1 MPDDEKSEARSVPP
15 ARSSSIIPRI
25 RRALRGEVDA
35 GTIAREAI
43 RRTRTTFRQRRE
55 RAELNE
61 LNIRPAH
68 LLPPYANLTPVAL
81 LAHFRNRTSPKFF
94 RGFYRSFEP
103 SVPGYSIK
111 LKSSAA
117 GPQVAASFEWNR
129 DPLSGVLWPLDYH
142 ADLKLQR
149 GDGSDARVLWEAN
162 RMGRMV
168 ELAAAYTATRD
179 ESYTDEFFALID
191 SWRAQNPVGRGANW
205 ACAMEVALRSINCLA
220 GFAAFR
226 HSPRFDEKRL
236 CDLLAFFEQ
245 HGAHIRRNLEFSYVA
260 TSNHYLSDVVGLLW
274 LGIGLPELR
283 AAAAWKRFGL
293 REMLREMDTQ
303 VLPDG
308 ADFESS
314 TGYHRLVLEL
324 FAYSFLLCREN
335 EIEIPQRYWDKL
347 RAMFGY
353 LRAYIRPDGRAPLI
367 GDTDNGRVLPF
378 KQHDGDDHAYL
389 AALGAAIFDEPRFK
403 LSTDQPAPKELIW
416 FVGRQGVEK
425 FEAMEAVP
433 AESQVFPDVGT
444 YILRDDDLYLLFNA
458 SGAGLNGRGSHGH
471 NDALSIEVSA
481 GGTAF
486 LVDPGTYLYSADWHE
501 RHLFRSTAYHSTVR
515 IDGVEQNTTDENMPF
530 VIGDEAHP
538 RVVACD
544 IAANRDV
551 VSAEHDGY
559 LRLPA
564 PVTNRRT
571 IEFDKHERYW
581 LVTDAF
587 TGESSHQFD
596 FFFHFAPGLE
606 VTVGE
611 GGSAMAVDPN
621 SSASLI
627 IQPLDLNVS
636 FELQPRFSS
645 INYGEKLPSLA
656 ACARLEAS
664 VPLTVRWAII
674 PFLASDDHGSRL
686 TLIRRLQHPAPNP

>member
-1 MPDDEKSEARSVPP
+1 MPDDNKSRGEK
-15 ARSSSIIPRI
+15 RSSLIPRI

-43 RRTRTTFRQRRE
+43 RRTRASFRQRRE
-55 RAELNE
+55 RSELEELNT
-61 LNIRPAH
+61 RPAR
-68 LLPPYANLTPVAL
+68 LLPPYAKLAPAEL
-81 LAHFRNRTSPKFF
+81 LAHFRDRTSPKFF

-103 SVPGYSIK
+103 AVPGFSIK
-111 LKSSAA
+111 LKSTAA
-117 GPQVAASFEWNR
+117 DPADVAKFEWNR

-162 RMGRMV
+162 RMGRVV

-179 ESYTDEFFALID
+179 ESYTGEFFALID
-191 SWRAQNPVGRGANW
+191 SWRAQNPVGRGPNW
-205 ACAMEVALRSINCLA
+205 ACAMDVALRSINCLA

-226 HSPRFDEKRL
+226 HSPKLDEERL
-236 CDLLAFFEQ
+236 NELLAFFEQ

-283 AAAAWKRFGL
+283 AAAAWQRFGL

-314 TGYHRLVLEL
+314 TGYHRFVLEL

-347 RAMFGY
+347 RAMFAY

-367 GDTDNGRVLPF
+367 GDSDNGRVLPF
-378 KQHDGDDHAYL
+378 NKHDGDDHAYL
-389 AALGAAIFDEPRFK
+389 AALGAVIFDEPKFK
-403 LSTDQPAPKELIW
+403 LGADQPTPKELIW

-425 FEAMEAVP
+425 FEAMEPVP
-433 AESQVFPDVGT
+433 AESQAFPDAGT
-444 YILRDDDLYLLFNA
+444 YILRHDDLYLLFNA
-458 SGAGLNGRGSHGH
+458 SGAGLHGRGSHGH

-486 LVDPGTYLYSADWHE
+486 LVDPGTYLYSADWHQ
-501 RHLFRSTAYHSTVR
+501 RHLFRSTAYHSTVM
-515 IDGVEQNTTDENMPF
+515 IDGVEQNTTDENTPF

-538 RVVACD
+538 RVIACELSES
-544 IAANRDV
+544 RDL
-551 VSAEHDGY
+551 VSAEHDGFR
-559 LRLPA
+559 RLPESVA
-564 PVTNRRT
+564 HRRT

-581 LVTDAF
+581 LVTDTL
-587 TGESSHQFD
+587 TGEGTHQFE

-606 VTVGE
+606 VTSGKSRSVN
-611 GGSAMAVDPN
+611 ALNPKT
-621 SSASLI
+621 SASLI
-627 IQPLDLNVS
+627 VQPLDPNTS
-636 FELQPRFSS
+636 IELQPRFSS
-645 INYGEKLPSLA
+645 QNYGEKLPSIA
-656 ACARLEAS
+656 AYAALTAT
-664 VPLTVRWAII
+664 VPLTIRSVLMPIRNDDD
-674 PFLASDDHGSRL
+674 LASRL
-686 TLIRRLQHPAPNP
+686 VLLTSLQQPTPNP